1 MGRRFVD
8 HGRGRRVLALS
19 GLLLAAACGDDEP
32 DGATSG
38 GGDSSTASLTST
50 TGGPATTSA
59 GEGGSASSGSG
70 GDGGGAAT
78 GTSSSAGGGGGA
90 TPTCTDLEQN
100 GDETGVDCG
109 GPDCPACEIVEDAD
123 WYVAPDGSDDGPGT
137 IEAPLRTWSKLSEV
151 MVAGELAYIRGGT
164 YLVDRPLDSDVQ
176 ERLNFL
182 EGEPDA
188 PIRIFAFPG
197 ERPVLDFSD
206 QLRTASPTGLYVQ
219 DASWVHLKGLRIT
232 GIAQNPEG
240 GGVPCGF
247 TAQRVTNATFERIE
261 VDHIGGYGFALL
273 DGAHDNLFLNCDAHH
288 LADEYT
294 GYENAN
300 GFNITGG
307 VDATGNVFDGC
318 RAWWACDDGFDLFG
332 VDGFVTIRD
341 SWSFWNG
348 FLPDTFEPIGDGMG
362 FKLGPTRSYCCGGPD
377 QSDTLLR
384 VVTRNAAFENAH
396 GGFDQNG
403 GLTRFELSNNTAFD
417 NGETGF
423 LFGYDAE
430 IDQASRNNLSYG
442 NGAAYVG
449 AEIEG
454 DHNTWNGVAE
464 VGDADFASLSSVGVD
479 GPRGVDGALPTLD
492 FLRLAPDS
500 DLVDAGVDVGLPF
513 AGDAPDLGCFER

>member
-1 MGRRFVD
+1 MV
-8 HGRGRRVLALS
+8 S
-19 GLLLAAACGDDEP
+19 GLLLASSACGDDDP
-32 DGATSG
+32 GGATAGGGGAASTASLAATSGSPSATSSRDAAAGSG
-38 GGDSSTASLTST
+38 GGDGGTAV
-50 TGGPATTSA
+50 TGAV
-59 GEGGSASSGSG
+59 SSGSG
-70 GDGGGAAT
+70 SGGEAPAT
-78 GTSSSAGGGGGA
+78 CS
-90 TPTCTDLEQN
+90 DLQRN

-109 GPDCPACEIVEDAD
+109 GPDCPACEVVEDAD
-123 WYVAPDGSDDGPGT
+123 WYVAPDGDDGGAGT
-137 IEAPLRTWSKLSEV
+137 IDAPFRTWSKLSEV
-151 MVAGELAYIRGGT
+151 MVAGELAYVRGGT

-182 EGEPDA
+182 KGEPDA

-197 ERPVLDFSD
+197 EHPVLDFSD

-219 DASWVHLKGLRIT
+219 DATWVHLRGLRIT
-232 GIAQNPEG
+232 GIAQNPDG
-240 GGVPCGF
+240 SGVPCGF
-247 TAQRVTNATFERIE
+247 TAQRVTNATCKRIE

-273 DGAHDNLFLNCDAHH
+273 DGAHDNLFLSCDAHH

-377 QSDTLLR
+377 QSEELLR
-384 VVTRNAAFENAH
+384 VITGNAAFENAH

-417 NGETGF
+417 NGETGY
-423 LFGYDAE
+423 LFGYDVE
-430 IDQASRNNLSYG
+430 IEQTSRNNISYG
-442 NGAAYVG
+442 NGTPYVG
-449 AEIEG
+449 GEIAG
-454 DHNTWNGVAE
+454 DHNSWNGLVE
-464 VGDADFASLSSVGVD
+464 VGDADFVSLSSAGVD
-479 GPRGVDGALPTLD
+479 GPRGVDGSLPNLD
-492 FLRLAPDS
+492 FLHLVAGS

-513 AGDAPDLGCFER
+513 SGEAPDIGCFER